1 MSYSEMED
9 KIKQIENDKFILEKQ
24 AKTVVV
30 INPNT

>member
-1 MSYSEMED
+1 MED